1 MKTKK
6 EDHRFCKLLKLNWY
20 KFELDCYNFRIL
32 NVISWKTE
40 RKKNVANTQK
50 KTEVNQNISLWQ
62 TKTKGISNGGNKKQ
76 TKKIPSIYRK

>member
-1 MKTKK
+1 M
-6 EDHRFCKLLKLNWY
+6 KLNWY
-20 KFELDCYNFRIL
+20 KFQLDCYNFRIL